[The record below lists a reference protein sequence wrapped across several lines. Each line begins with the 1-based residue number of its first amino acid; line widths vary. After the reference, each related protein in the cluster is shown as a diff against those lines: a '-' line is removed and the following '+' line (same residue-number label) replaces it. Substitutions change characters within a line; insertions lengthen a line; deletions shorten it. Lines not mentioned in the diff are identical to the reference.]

1 MIFMKSWL
9 AILLWALCLPAQ
21 ITPSSQAPPKQQSP
35 SQGAT
40 PQDENAR
47 KAKVLLDRM
56 VQALG
61 GQAYLNIQDVSQEG
75 RTYGFYHGQPT
86 GAGAP
91 FWRFWK
97 YPDKDRL
104 ELTKQRD
111 WWIIHNGDK
120 GFEVT
125 FRGVSLEESKALQ
138 DYLRRRDHSLE
149 WVVRRWLNE
158 PGIALFY
165 EGQAIA
171 AEKQAEQVTILNA
184 KNDAVT
190 LFIDYNT
197 HLPLKKSFTW
207 RDPTDK
213 QRNEEGEIYD
223 NYKVVQG
230 IPTPLSVTRTFNGDM
245 ANQRFITSV
254 SYNQNLPDSL
264 FDAETARVQKGKR

>member
-1 MIFMKSWL
+1 MKSWL

-21 ITPSSQAPPKQQSP
+21 ITPSPQAPPKQQSP

-47 KAKVLLDRM
+47 RAKVLLDRM

-125 FRGVSLEESKALQ
+125 FRGVSL
-138 DYLRRRDHSLE
+138 
-149 WVVRRWLNE
+149 
-158 PGIALFY
+158 
-165 EGQAIA
+165 
-171 AEKQAEQVTILNA
+171 
-184 KNDAVT
+184 
-190 LFIDYNT
+190 
-197 HLPLKKSFTW
+197 
-207 RDPTDK
+207 
-213 QRNEEGEIYD
+213 
-223 NYKVVQG
+223 
-230 IPTPLSVTRTFNGDM
+230 
-245 ANQRFITSV
+245 
-254 SYNQNLPDSL
+254 
-264 FDAETARVQKGKR
+264 